1 MKYGRGAG
9 SLILGIRSPLQF
21 DDSIALLANQN
32 YLILVGEKC
41 DTVVELRGAPA
52 PQIGPPPD
60 SCQCG

>member
-32 YLILVGEKC
+32 YLILVG
-41 DTVVELRGAPA
+41 
-52 PQIGPPPD
+52 
-60 SCQCG
+60 